1 MNPVSPK
8 PSRSGS
14 SSSINEDSSEN
25 LDVND
30 GSSPPESKNNFAI
43 DDIKVKVCDF
53 SFSQI
58 MTPGKPILG
67 MMGTVA
73 YSGNFSF
80 DNI

>member
-14 SSSINEDSSEN
+14 SSSLNEDLNENTVLESE
-25 LDVND
+25 
-30 GSSPPESKNNFAI
+30 PHKENNEFLVEN
-43 DDIKVKVCDF
+43 IKVKVCDF

-58 MTPGKPILG
+58 MIPGKPILG

-73 YSGNFSF
+73 YSGK
-80 DNI
+80 IIGQ